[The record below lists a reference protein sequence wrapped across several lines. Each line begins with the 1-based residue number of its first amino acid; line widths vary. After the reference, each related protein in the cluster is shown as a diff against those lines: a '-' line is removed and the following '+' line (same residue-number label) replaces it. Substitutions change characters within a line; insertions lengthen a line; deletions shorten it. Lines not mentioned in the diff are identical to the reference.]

1 MKTRQ
6 NIDKKKTTHAVT
18 CTKFP
23 AATNIPRLSKITG
36 FHSCDVRELTHTKG
50 NNDLCLMEE
59 QWQHVHISYL
69 TGR

>member
-18 CTKFP
+18 CTKLP
-23 AATNIPRLSKITG
+23 AATNIPGLSKITE
-36 FHSCDVRELTHTKG
+36 FHSCDVWELTHTKG

-59 QWQHVHISYL
+59 QWQHVHIPYL

>member
-18 CTKFP
+18 CTKSP
-23 AATNIPRLSKITG
+23 AAINIPRLSKITG
-36 FHSCDVRELTHTKG
+36 FHSCDVWELTQG

-59 QWQHVHISYL
+59 QREHAHISYL